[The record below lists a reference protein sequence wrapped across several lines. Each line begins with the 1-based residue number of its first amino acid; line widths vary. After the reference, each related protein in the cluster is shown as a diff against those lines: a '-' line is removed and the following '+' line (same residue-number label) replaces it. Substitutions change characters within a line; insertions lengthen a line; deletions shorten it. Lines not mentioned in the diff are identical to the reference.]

1 MGYGTYPKPWEEWKV
16 QNCWMSKTQS
26 SNLPCFALWPLN
38 IDDVMMHARK
48 ETQKN
53 RSKVAQLN
61 YIEQKVYLPLSL
73 SLSLA
78 LLLNQALT
86 RHTWGFTLWIHLYDA
101 TRPNPPDP
109 SYLEK
114 QTVKTTPSLLFY
126 NFHLHERSLQKF
138 SPSTAL
144 NW

>member
-26 SNLPCFALWPLN
+26 SNLPCFALWPLKHWWC
-38 IDDVMMHARK
+38 DDACKKRNPPK
-48 ETQKN
+48 KKQKQASSILH
-53 RSKVAQLN
+53 RAKS
-61 YIEQKVYLPLSL
+61 LSL
-73 SLSLA
+73 SLS

-126 NFHLHERSLQKF
+126 NFHLHERSLQKI

>member
-1 MGYGTYPKPWEEWKV
+1 M

-86 RHTWGFTLWIHLYDA
+86 RHTWGFTLWIHLYGA

-126 NFHLHERSLQKF
+126 NFHLHERSLQLVPITSKCFKKISPF
-138 SPSTAL
+138 SAL